1 MAGAHMAAAGS
12 GARDRCRVPAAILI
26 MEVTTM
32 EAEAIIQA
40 VSTLG
45 FPIVMCAAL
54 LYYLNLERQSH
65 KDEMN
70 SMKDALDRNTTIMT
84 ELKEML
90 AVITGIKRKD
100 QQ

>member
-1 MAGAHMAAAGS
+1 
-12 GARDRCRVPAAILI
+12 
-26 MEVTTM
+26 MEPD
-32 EAEAIIQA
+32 AIIQA

-54 LYYLNLERQSH
+54 LYYLNQERVSH

-70 SMKDALDRNTTIMT
+70 SMRDALDRNTTIMT

-90 AVITGIKRKD
+90 SVITGIRTGGDK
-100 QQ
+100 

>member
-1 MAGAHMAAAGS
+1 M
-12 GARDRCRVPAAILI
+12 D
-26 MEVTTM
+26 
-32 EAEAIIQA
+32 AETIIQA

-65 KDEMN
+65 KEEMD
-70 SMKDALDRNTTIMT
+70 SMKGALDRNTTIMT

-90 AVITGIKRKD
+90 AVITGIKNK
-100 QQ
+100 QKEQ

>member
-1 MAGAHMAAAGS
+1 
-12 GARDRCRVPAAILI
+12 
-26 MEVTTM
+26 MEPD
-32 EAEAIIQA
+32 AIIQA

-54 LYYLNLERQSH
+54 LYYLNQERVSH

-70 SMKDALDRNTTIMT
+70 SMRDALDRNTTIMT

-90 AVITGIKRKD
+90 SVITGIRNGGDK
-100 QQ
+100 

>member
-1 MAGAHMAAAGS
+1 
-12 GARDRCRVPAAILI
+12 
-26 MEVTTM
+26 MEPNTL
-32 EAEAIIQA
+32 IQA

-54 LYYLNLERQSH
+54 LYYLNLERESH
-65 KDEMN
+65 RDEMN

-90 AVITGIKRKD
+90 KVITGIRRGD
-100 QQ
+100 DE